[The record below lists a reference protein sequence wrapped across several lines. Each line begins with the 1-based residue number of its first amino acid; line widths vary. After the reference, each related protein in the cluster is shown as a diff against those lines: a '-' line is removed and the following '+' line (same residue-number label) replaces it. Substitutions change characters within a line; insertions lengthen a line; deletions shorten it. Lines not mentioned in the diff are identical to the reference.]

1 MFNQEISNSRLQK
14 TGDSYVVSIRKV
26 EVKETIHE
34 VLKYITKFS
43 TLPDDK
49 RLELFLK
56 TPRYRFMRKR
66 GILYWAPI
74 DEKTLADEE
83 RKKLE
88 IVFPM
93 VWNTTNQSYE
103 LDQNQFH
110 NLNKEASIEDG
121 TSDILQNIANGFEN
135 KEGWLS

>member
-1 MFNQEISNSRLQK
+1 MNFLFCTDYIYDLSQKGQTMFNQEISNSRLQK

-66 GILYWAPI
+66 GILY
-74 DEKTLADEE
+74 
-83 RKKLE
+83 
-88 IVFPM
+88 
-93 VWNTTNQSYE
+93 
-103 LDQNQFH
+103 
-110 NLNKEASIEDG
+110 
-121 TSDILQNIANGFEN
+121 
-135 KEGWLS
+135 